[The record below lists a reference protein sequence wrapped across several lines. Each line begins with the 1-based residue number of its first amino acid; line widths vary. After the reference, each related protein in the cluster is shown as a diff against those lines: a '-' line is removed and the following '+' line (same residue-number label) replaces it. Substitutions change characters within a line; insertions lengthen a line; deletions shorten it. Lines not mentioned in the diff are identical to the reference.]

1 MISIHWC
8 ESHDAIL
15 NDEMKQLSWTDV
27 EGQRT
32 VIVGRKWGVSMR
44 FTSSLQQKKEPM
56 HACNLYEILALND
69 KGVTKGL

>member
-1 MISIHWC
+1 MISMEWW

-15 NDEMKQLSWTDV
+15 NGEMKWLSWIDV

-44 FTSSLQQKKEPM
+44 FTSSLQRQKSLHRDAIYMKSS
-56 HACNLYEILALND
+56 H
-69 KGVTKGL
+69 